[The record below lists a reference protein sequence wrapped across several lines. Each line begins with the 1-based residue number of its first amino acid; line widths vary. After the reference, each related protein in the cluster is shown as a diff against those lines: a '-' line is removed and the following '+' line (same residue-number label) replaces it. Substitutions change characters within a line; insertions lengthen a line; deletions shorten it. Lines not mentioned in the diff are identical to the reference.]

1 MARSYCTVADVK
13 KYLPQNIITEGQ
25 NPDPN
30 PFNPSPETLPVV
42 NIEFFIEQACI
53 QIDSAL
59 STIYDT
65 PLKKINFGGDVHYPP
80 PIPTI
85 AALLA
90 SQMIWEQRLQ
100 GVDSQRSE
108 SQKERE
114 RWAYSELTL
123 IQNGERRLVSQRATR
138 GNRYIRNTALDIP
151 KNPVK
156 DGKSQG
162 QQR

>member
-1 MARSYCTVADVK
+1 MSRQYCSVQDVK
-13 KYLPQNIITEGQ
+13 QYLPKNIVIEGQ

-30 PFNPSPETLPVV
+30 PFNPSPESLPSI

-53 QIDSAL
+53 EIDSAL
-59 STIYDT
+59 ATIYDV
-65 PLKKINFGGDVHYPP
+65 PLKKINFGGDVQYPP
-80 PIPTI
+80 PIRNI

-100 GVDSQRSE
+100 GTDSQRSE
-108 SQKERE
+108 AQKDRE
-114 RWAYSELTL
+114 KWAKDELTL
-123 IQNGERRLVSQRATR
+123 IQNGERRLLIQRSTR
-138 GNRYIRNTALDIP
+138 SNRYIRNTAIDMP

-162 QQR
+162 SSR